1 MQATAS
7 TQRNHLFS
15 PIASSALSLS
25 HPFVKPSTLRIRNL
39 ATATVCMSLRED
51 GPSVTVV
58 GVTGAVGQEFLRV
71 LSDLDFPYR
80 SIRLL
85 ASRRSAGKQLTFEDR
100 RYAVEEL
107 RPESFDGIDIV
118 LFSAVPLVI
127 PEVNPEAMAH
137 IKIKGRSGKG
147 ALIANPNCS
156 TIICLMAA
164 TPLHRHAKVI
174 RVSAM
179 MGFGFCKPNC
189 IARLLKVEDSRSQH
203 PKLDA
208 GFIVLLRIK
217 KLMDMD
223 PTSIMRHVDCHI
235 TIIGVCLLSPPSSS
249 MRSSSASSS
258 RSFSCPFM
266 ISLDDF
272 RSLYEGS
279 SDRGSRW
286 LLIYKKR
293 PPRDFVLCGFNNRF
307 SRRFKIPVESTTVAP
322 GEDLYFL
329 AASSGVFLFCLQ
341 KLLVVQHYVV
351 EEIGLKLVV
360 DPSGVNHFHF
370 LFVLRG
376 DGAPA
381 ACGGS
386 GVAVGRICTYQA
398 SRGAGAAAI
407 EELVQQT
414 HEVLDGKEPTCK
426 IFKQQYAFNLFSHTA
441 VLSNGYNEEEMKLV
455 KETQKIWN
463 DKDVK
468 VTATCIRVP
477 VMHAHAESVNLQF
490 EKPLD
495 ETPGGASVLMLLIT
509 VGIVCFVLND
519 STCRDRFY
527 LFLEKRLVKNAALLL
542 SKSHDTTRYILEGA
556 AGLVVVDN
564 RDSNHFPT
572 PLDVSFSLSAAI
584 TNIGAHM
591 TGSFDRWQSWV
602 ICSVTL
608 SFTAINLIYNMYHVL
623 IQNHNRLELFVCGE
637 QICKGA
643 ALNAIQ
649 IAEKLL

>member
-25 HPFVKPSTLRIRNL
+25 HPFVKASTLRIRNL

-58 GVTGAVGQEFLRV
+58 GVTGAGGQEFLRV

-118 LFSAVPLVI
+118 LFSAVPLLI

-179 MGFGFCKPNC
+179 MGFGFCAPH
-189 IARLLKVEDSRSQH
+189 ASGSMSPLRLGAPR
-203 PKLDA
+203 
-208 GFIVLLRIK
+208 
-217 KLMDMD
+217 
-223 PTSIMRHVDCHI
+223 
-235 TIIGVCLLSPPSSS
+235 
-249 MRSSSASSS
+249 ASNNT
-258 RSFSCPFM
+258 
-266 ISLDDF
+266 
-272 RSLYEGS
+272 G
-279 SDRGSRW
+279 
-286 LLIYKKR
+286 
-293 PPRDFVLCGFNNRF
+293 GFNNRF
-307 SRRFKIPVESTTVAP
+307 SRRFEIPVESTTVAP

-329 AASSGVFLFCLQ
+329 AASGAVFLFCLQ
-341 KLLVVQHYVV
+341 KSLVVRHRVV

-381 ACGGS
+381 ACGGG
-386 GVAVGRICTYQA
+386 GVAAGRMYALFLGQRFCLFLEKHLLKNTA
-398 SRGAGAAAI
+398 LLLAI
-407 EELVQQT
+407 SHVSL
-414 HEVLDGKEPTCK
+414 G
-426 IFKQQYAFNLFSHTA
+426 FS
-441 VLSNGYNEEEMKLV
+441 
-455 KETQKIWN
+455 
-463 DKDVK
+463 
-468 VTATCIRVP
+468 
-477 VMHAHAESVNLQF
+477 F
-490 EKPLD
+490 
-495 ETPGGASVLMLLIT
+495 
-509 VGIVCFVLND
+509 VCFVLHD
-519 STCRDRFY
+519 STW
-527 LFLEKRLVKNAALLL
+527 
-542 SKSHDTTRYILEGA
+542 I
-556 AGLVVVDN
+556 
-564 RDSNHFPT
+564 
-572 PLDVSFSLSAAI
+572 PLAI
-584 TNIGAHM
+584 TNMYPAKMMLQWAHM

-602 ICSVTL
+602 GIVCLWRTDLQGPLTGLLQGKAS
-608 SFTAINLIYNMYHVL
+608 SAPGYYG
-623 IQNHNRLELFVCGE
+623 ELVKRFHS
-637 QICKGA
+637 
-643 ALNAIQ
+643 
-649 IAEKLL
+649 